1 MHFLVLRRDK
11 THDEAIMRL
20 QLRQIKNFDIELEVR
35 SNGIATIFGLIS
47 RIVILVPVEK

>member
-1 MHFLVLRRDK
+1 MHFLVVRRDK
-11 THDEAIMRL
+11 THDKAIMRL
-20 QLRQIKNFDIELEVR
+20 QLRQIKNLDIELEGR